1 MTLPGLAVLQV
12 GGLMEDA
19 EVSSGNIQ
27 RLRRDFKELER
38 QINRTARTSQVQFME
53 TGLEVEAAREVV
65 LRRVNELAANLSQQ
79 GEQLRE
85 MDMDVDYVYSVLY
98 KHNLSADCDCKGLKA
113 AVARLERGVAN
124 VSELANENRLALE
137 ESGGGGQWG
146 GDSDWEPA
154 VEALQ
159 RGLQQVRKC
168 FLLTTRT
175 KKRNIN
181 KTKHT

>member
-79 GEQLRE
+79 GEQLCE

-137 ESGGGGQWG
+137 ESGGG
-146 GDSDWEPA
+146 DSDWEPA

-159 RGLQQVRKC
+159 HGLQQVRKC